1 MWYCFLRIC
10 KENRAEINRNKLKEG
25 KRRMECWKWK
35 TKEKKEIMEWRDK
48 EKETSTSWNNVTY
61 LKRNINHNWI
71 RLTKIIKNNHREISN
86 KKKEGIK
93 SKTKLYNY
101 FKYVFLSYSVL
112 SWIIFLCF
120 FFLRKKQNVRPS
132 SAFDRDESRSKSED
146 GRTFWFFLVKR
157 NSQTN

>member
-120 FFLRKKQNVRPS
+120 FFLKKKAKCSAVLGLRSWWITFKVR
-132 SAFDRDESRSKSED
+132 
-146 GRTFWFFLVKR
+146 GRPNILILPCKKKFA
-157 NSQTN
+157 N